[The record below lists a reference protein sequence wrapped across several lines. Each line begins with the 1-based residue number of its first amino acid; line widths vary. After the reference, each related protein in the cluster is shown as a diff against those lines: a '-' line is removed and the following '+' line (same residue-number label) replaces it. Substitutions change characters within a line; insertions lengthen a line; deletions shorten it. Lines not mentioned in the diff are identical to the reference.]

1 MDTQNT
7 PIHIKLWHRDFWLMS
22 MAGLLVTMSVY
33 MLVPALPPHLLMS
46 GFKGWQVGL
55 VMGVLGLGIYMFGPF
70 CSYLLQRYRRNRVCI
85 SSMIGMVVCMAGLY
99 YADLLPTDRGRFEV
113 LVALRFLLGACFGLA
128 QMSLYSTLIIDSCE
142 SFLRTEANH
151 SSVWFSRFALSLG
164 PVGALLVSRLLGY
177 RAVLVFAGCL
187 SVVSFLLIGMVRFPF
202 KAPDEHMR
210 KVSLDRFFL
219 PSAFPLFVGLAVFIS
234 IVGLLF
240 SLPHV
245 EEFYGMLMFG
255 FFIALLAEKYAFADA
270 NLKSEIVAG
279 LIALGAAV
287 LITFTGEAT
296 ALHWIRPVLV
306 GFAVGIVGS
315 RYLLFF
321 IKLAR
326 HCQRGTSQ
334 STFFLSWET
343 GMSLGL
349 FAGCTLAGRHVDML
363 ALILVV
369 LSLIAYNFLLH
380 PWYIKHKNR

>member
-1 MDTQNT
+1 
-7 PIHIKLWHRDFWLMS
+7 
-22 MAGLLVTMSVY
+22 

-202 KAPDEHMR
+202 KAPDGQ
-210 KVSLDRFFL
+210 SLSFIFHQIGPSL
-219 PSAFPLFVGLAVFIS
+219 PAWDESKHIFPFVGDRYEPWTLCR
-234 IVGLLF
+234 LHTCR
-240 SLPHV
+240 PTCR
-245 EEFYGMLMFG
+245 Y
-255 FFIALLAEKYAFADA
+255 
-270 NLKSEIVAG
+270 AG
-279 LIALGAAV
+279 LDLGGV
-287 LITFTGEAT
+287 KSDCL
-296 ALHWIRPVLV
+296 
-306 GFAVGIVGS
+306 
-315 RYLLFF
+315 
-321 IKLAR
+321 
-326 HCQRGTSQ
+326 
-334 STFFLSWET
+334 
-343 GMSLGL
+343 
-349 FAGCTLAGRHVDML
+349 
-363 ALILVV
+363 
-369 LSLIAYNFLLH
+369 
-380 PWYIKHKNR
+380 